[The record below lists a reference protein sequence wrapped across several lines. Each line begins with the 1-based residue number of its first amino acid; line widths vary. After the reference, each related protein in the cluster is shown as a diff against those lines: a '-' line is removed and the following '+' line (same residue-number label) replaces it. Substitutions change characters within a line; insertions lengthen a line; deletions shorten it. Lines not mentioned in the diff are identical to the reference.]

1 MLPVKIVGLGTY
13 LPARRVTSADLE
25 AAWELPPNWVERVAG
40 VGERRYA
47 TQETSVGMAV
57 AAARQALSAAGMTVD
72 SIDAIVGASTAPQQ
86 AIPCTAVFVQRE
98 LGAPD
103 GGSVCFDIN
112 ATCLGFL
119 VALQNVAHLV
129 AAGVYRTVLIFSSEI
144 TSRSLNPGEPASSV
158 LFGDAAVA
166 AVVTRAEPG
175 EVSAIYQSRFVT
187 YSSGADLTTFLGCG
201 TLHHPNAPETTP
213 AMNMFHMDGQ
223 GVFKMAIRLIGP
235 FLDKFFAE
243 STWPRAELDCVI
255 PHQASRHG
263 IDLLTARLGFRPDQI
278 YSNLSTRG
286 NCIAASI
293 PLALAEA
300 VQDGRIQRGDKV
312 LLVGT
317 GAGLTIGAITL
328 RF

>member
-1 MLPVKIVGLGTY
+1 MLPVKIAGLGTY
-13 LPARRVTSADLE
+13 LPDRRVESAELE
-25 AAWELPPNWVERVAG
+25 TAWNLPPGWVGRVAG

-47 TQETSVGMAV
+47 THETSAGMAA
-57 AAARQALSAAGMTVD
+57 AAARQALAAAGID
-72 SIDAIVGASTAPQQ
+72 AAQLDAIVGASTAPQQ

-103 GGSVCFDIN
+103 GSSVCFDVN

-129 AAGVYRTVLIFSSEI
+129 AAGVYRYVLIFSSEI
-144 TSRSLNPGEPASSV
+144 TSRSLNPDEPASAV

-166 AVVTRAEPG
+166 AVITRATPG
-175 EVSAIYQSRFVT
+175 EASAIHHSRFVT
-187 YSSGADLTTFLGCG
+187 YSSGADLTAFPGCG

-213 AMNMFHMDGQ
+213 SMNMFHMDGQ
-223 GVFKMAIRLIGP
+223 GVFKMAMRLVGP
-235 FLDKFFAE
+235 FLDRFFGEAGW
-243 STWPRAELDCVI
+243 SRGDLDCVI

-278 YSNLSTRG
+278 YSNLYTRG

-300 VQDGRIQRGDKV
+300 VQEGRVIHGDKV

-317 GAGLTIGAITL
+317 GAGLTIGAMTL
-328 RF
+328 IF

>member
-1 MLPVKIVGLGTY
+1 MLPVKIAGLGTY
-13 LPARRVTSADLE
+13 LPPQRVTSADLE
-25 AAWELPPNWVERVAG
+25 KAWDLPPGWVARVAG

-47 TQETSVGMAV
+47 TQETSAGMAA
-57 AAARQALSAAGMTVD
+57 AAARQALAAAGIDVA
-72 SIDAIVGASTAPQQ
+72 SLDAIVGASTAPQQ

-103 GGSVCFDIN
+103 GSSICFDVN

-129 AAGVYRTVLIFSSEI
+129 AAGAYRNVLIFSSEI
-144 TSRSLNPGEPASSV
+144 TSRSLNPGEPTSAV

-166 AVVTRAEPG
+166 AVITRAHPG
-175 EVSAIYQSRFVT
+175 EASAIHHSRFAT
-187 YSSGADLTTFLGCG
+187 HSSGANLTAFPGCG
-201 TLHHPNAPETTP
+201 TLHHPNAPDTTP
-213 AMNMFHMDGQ
+213 TMNMFHMDGQ
-223 GVFKMAIRLIGP
+223 GVFKMALRLVGP
-235 FLDKFFAE
+235 FLDDFFAE
-243 STWPRAELDCVI
+243 AGWSRSDLGCVI

-263 IDLLTARLGFRPDQI
+263 IDLLTARFGFRPDQI

-300 VQDGRIQRGDKV
+300 VQDGRVVRGDRV

-317 GAGLTIGAITL
+317 GAGLTIGAMTL
-328 RF
+328 TF